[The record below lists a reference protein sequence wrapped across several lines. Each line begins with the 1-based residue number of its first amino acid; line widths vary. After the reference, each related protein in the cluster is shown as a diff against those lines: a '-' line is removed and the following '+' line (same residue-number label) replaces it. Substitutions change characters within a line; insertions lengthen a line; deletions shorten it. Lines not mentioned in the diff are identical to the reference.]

1 MNEDIERAL
10 NGSDAD
16 LRAFVASLR
25 AAPQARVR
33 DGFAAGVM
41 AAVEADARRS
51 AFVRSLRGLLR
62 PAALFPLAA
71 CLVAMLAFASL
82 FFRPV
87 PGISRERLVSCQRAD
102 GSFSS
107 STAAP
112 YVQAF
117 AVTVL
122 AKDPAA
128 NRTALEQAVGAL
140 VRTQNEEGGWANAR
154 LSARN
159 VAALA
164 AASEAGVD
172 AAVRAYRRGRR
183 YLRMHGIGEM
193 TAADLSRD
201 AREAE
206 ARMLG
211 VDSGLACSI
220 ALAAR
225 FP

>member
-41 AAVEADARRS
+41 AVLEADARR
-51 AFVRSLRGLLR
+51 AWPRKLFR
-62 PAALFPLAA
+62 PAVLFPLAA
-71 CLVAMLAFASL
+71 CLVALLAIASL
-82 FFRPV
+82 FFRPSPDV
-87 PGISRERLVSCQRAD
+87 SREELVACQRAD
-102 GSFSS
+102 GSFSP

-122 AKDPAA
+122 ARDPSADRA
-128 NRTALEQAVGAL
+128 ALEQAVGAL
-140 VRTQNEEGGWANAR
+140 VRTQNEAGGWANAR
-154 LSARN
+154 LSAQN

-164 AASEAGVD
+164 AATKAGV
-172 AAVRAYRRGRR
+172 VRAMPAYRRGRR
-183 YLRMHGIGEM
+183 YLRLHGIIEM
-193 TAADLSRD
+193 SAADMMRD
-201 AREAE
+201 AKEATGRLPT
-206 ARMLG
+206 AD
-211 VDSGLACSI
+211 VGLACSV
-220 ALAAR
+220 ALASR
-225 FP
+225 L

>member
-1 MNEDIERAL
+1 MNEDIELAL

-16 LRAFVASLR
+16 MRAFVASLR

-33 DGFAAGVM
+33 EGFAAGVM
-41 AAVEADARRS
+41 AAVAAESRR
-51 AFVRSLRGLLR
+51 ALLR
-62 PAALFPLAA
+62 RWFRPSAIFPLAA
-71 CLVAMLAFASL
+71 CLVAMLALASL
-82 FFRPV
+82 FSRPV
-87 PGISRERLVSCQRAD
+87 PTFSMEKLMSCQRSD

-122 AKDPAA
+122 ANDPSADRA
-128 NRTALEQAVGAL
+128 VLEQAVGAL

-164 AASEAGVD
+164 AATKAGVGM
-172 AAVRAYRRGRR
+172 AVPAYRRGRR

-193 TAADLSRD
+193 TAADLTRD
-201 AREAE
+201 AKEA
-206 ARMLG
+206 AGRLPSA
-211 VDSGLACSI
+211 DAGLACCV
-220 ALAAR
+220 ALASR
-225 FP
+225 L

>member
-1 MNEDIERAL
+1 MNEDIEKAL
-10 NGSDAD
+10 DGADAD

-41 AAVEADARRS
+41 AAIEAESRR
-51 AFVRSLRGLLR
+51 ASLRRWLR
-62 PAALFPLAA
+62 PSALFPLAA

-82 FFRPV
+82 LFRPV
-87 PGISRERLVSCQRAD
+87 PTFSMEKLVSCQRAD

-128 NRTALEQAVGAL
+128 NRAALDQAVGAL
-140 VRTQNEEGGWANAR
+140 LRTQNEAGGWANAR
-154 LSARN
+154 LTARN

-164 AASEAGVD
+164 AAAKAGV
-172 AAVRAYRRGRR
+172 ARAMPAYRRGRR
-183 YLRMHGIGEM
+183 YLRLHGIIEM
-193 TAADLSRD
+193 NAADMMRD
-201 AREAE
+201 AKEATGRLPT
-206 ARMLG
+206 AD
-211 VDSGLACSI
+211 VGLACSV
-220 ALAAR
+220 ALASR
-225 FP
+225 L

>member
-1 MNEDIERAL
+1 MNVDLETAL
-10 NGSDAD
+10 NGSNAD
-16 LRAFVASLR
+16 MRAFVASLR

-33 DGFAAGVM
+33 DGFAADVM
-41 AAVEADARRS
+41 SAVEADVRRS
-51 AFVRSLRGLLR
+51 SMRKLFR
-62 PAALFPLAA
+62 PSVLFPLAA

-87 PGISRERLVSCQRAD
+87 PGVSRERLVSCQRAD

-122 AKDPAA
+122 SRDPAS

-154 LSARN
+154 LSAQN

-164 AASEAGVD
+164 AATKAGVD
-172 AAVRAYRRGRR
+172 MAMPAYRRGRR
-183 YLRMHGIGEM
+183 YLRMHGIIEM
-193 TAADLSRD
+193 TATDITRAAQEATGRLSDAD
-201 AREAE
+201 A
-206 ARMLG
+206 
-211 VDSGLACSI
+211 GLACSVT
-220 ALAAR
+220 LAAR
-225 FP
+225 L

>member
-1 MNEDIERAL
+1 MNADLEMAL

-16 LRAFVASLR
+16 MRAFVASLR

-33 DGFAAGVM
+33 DGFAADVM
-41 AAVEADARRS
+41 AAVEADVRRE
-51 AFVRSLRGLLR
+51 AFRHSLRGLFR

-87 PGISRERLVSCQRAD
+87 PGFSREALVSCQRAD

-122 AKDPAA
+122 AKDPTA
-128 NRTALEQAVGAL
+128 NRAALEQAVGAL

-154 LSARN
+154 LSAQN

-164 AASEAGVD
+164 AATRAGVNM
-172 AAVRAYRRGRR
+172 AVPAYRRGRR
-183 YLRMHGIGEM
+183 YLRMNGIGEM
-193 TAADLSRD
+193 TAADMARD
-201 AREAE
+201 ARDAE
-206 ARMLG
+206 TRMTG
-211 VDSGLACSI
+211 GDNGLACSI

-225 FP
+225 L

>member
-1 MNEDIERAL
+1 MNADLEMAL

-33 DGFAAGVM
+33 DGFAVGVM
-41 AAVEADARRS
+41 AAVEADARRE
-51 AFVRSLRGLLR
+51 AFRHSLRGLFR

-71 CLVAMLAFASL
+71 CFVAVLAFASL

-87 PGISRERLVSCQRAD
+87 PGLSRERLLSCQRAD

-122 AKDPAA
+122 AKDPTADRA
-128 NRTALEQAVGAL
+128 ALEQAVGAL
-140 VRTQNEEGGWANAR
+140 VRTQNAEGGWANAR

-164 AASEAGVD
+164 AA
-172 AAVRAYRRGRR
+172 AAVGVEGAARAYRRGRR
-183 YLRMHGIGEM
+183 YLRTHGIGEM
-193 TAADLSRD
+193 TAADMARD
-201 AREAE
+201 AQEATRRLSD
-206 ARMLG
+206 A
-211 VDSGLACSI
+211 DAGLACSVT
-220 ALAAR
+220 LAAR
-225 FP
+225 L

>member
-1 MNEDIERAL
+1 MNADLEMAL

-41 AAVEADARRS
+41 AAVEADVRRS
-51 AFVRSLRGLLR
+51 SLRSKLFR
-62 PAALFPLAA
+62 PSVLFPLAA
-71 CLVAMLAFASL
+71 CLVAILAFASL

-87 PGISRERLVSCQRAD
+87 GFSREALVSCQRAD

-122 AKDPAA
+122 AKDPTA
-128 NRTALEQAVGAL
+128 NRAALEQAVGAL
-140 VRTQNEEGGWANAR
+140 LRTQNEEGGWANAR
-154 LSARN
+154 LSAQN

-164 AASEAGVD
+164 AATRAGVD
-172 AAVRAYRRGRR
+172 MARPAYRRGRR

-193 TAADLSRD
+193 TAADMARD
-201 AREAE
+201 AQQATGRLSDAD
-206 ARMLG
+206 
-211 VDSGLACSI
+211 VGLACSVT
-220 ALAAR
+220 LAAR
-225 FP
+225 L

>member
-1 MNEDIERAL
+1 MNEDIEKAL
-10 NGSDAD
+10 DGADAD

-41 AAVEADARRS
+41 AAIAAESRRAPLRRWARPS
-51 AFVRSLRGLLR
+51 I
-62 PAALFPLAA
+62 LFPLAA
-71 CLVAMLAFASL
+71 CLVALLAFASL

-87 PGISRERLVSCQRAD
+87 PTFSMERLVSHQRAD

-122 AKDPAA
+122 AKDPSADRA
-128 NRTALEQAVGAL
+128 ALEQAVGAL
-140 VRTQNEEGGWANAR
+140 VRTQNEAGGWANAR
-154 LSARN
+154 LSAQN

-164 AASEAGVD
+164 AAAKAGVD
-172 AAVRAYRRGRR
+172 RAMPAYRRGRR
-183 YLRMHGIGEM
+183 YLRLHGIIEM
-193 TAADLSRD
+193 SAADMMRD
-201 AREAE
+201 AKEATGRLPT
-206 ARMLG
+206 AD
-211 VDSGLACSI
+211 VGLACSV
-220 ALAAR
+220 ALASR
-225 FP
+225 L

>member
-1 MNEDIERAL
+1 MNVDLETAL

-16 LRAFVASLR
+16 MRAFVASLR

-41 AAVEADARRS
+41 SAVKADVRRS
-51 AFVRSLRGLLR
+51 SMRKLFR
-62 PAALFPLAA
+62 PSVLFPLAA

-87 PGISRERLVSCQRAD
+87 PGVSRERLVSCQCAD

-122 AKDPAA
+122 SRDPAS

-154 LSARN
+154 LSAQN

-164 AASEAGVD
+164 AATKAGVD
-172 AAVRAYRRGRR
+172 MAMPAYRRGRR
-183 YLRMHGIGEM
+183 YLRMHGIIEM
-193 TAADLSRD
+193 TATDIARAAQEATGRLSDAD
-201 AREAE
+201 A
-206 ARMLG
+206 
-211 VDSGLACSI
+211 GLACSVT
-220 ALAAR
+220 LAAR
-225 FP
+225 L

>member
-1 MNEDIERAL
+1 MNADLERAL

-33 DGFAAGVM
+33 AGFAADVM
-41 AAVEADARRS
+41 ATVEADGRR
-51 AFVRSLRGLLR
+51 ASLRGLFR
-62 PAALFPLAA
+62 PAVLFPLAA
-71 CLVAMLAFASL
+71 CFVALLAVASL
-82 FFRPV
+82 FLRPV
-87 PGISRERLVSCQRAD
+87 PGVSRERLVSCQRSD

-128 NRTALEQAVGAL
+128 NRSALEQAVGAL

-154 LSARN
+154 LSAQN

-164 AASEAGVD
+164 AATKAGVD
-172 AAVRAYRRGRR
+172 MAVPAYRRGRR

-193 TAADLSRD
+193 TAADMARD
-201 AREAE
+201 AQEATRRLSD
-206 ARMLG
+206 A
-211 VDSGLACSI
+211 DAGLACSVT
-220 ALAAR
+220 LAAR
-225 FP
+225 L

>member
-33 DGFAAGVM
+33 DGFSVGVM
-41 AAVEADARRS
+41 AAVEADVRR
-51 AFVRSLRGLLR
+51 AWLRRWFR
-62 PAALFPLAA
+62 PAVLFPLAA
-71 CLVAMLAFASL
+71 CLVALLAFASL

-87 PGISRERLVSCQRAD
+87 PTFSMERLVSHQRAD

-140 VRTQNEEGGWANAR
+140 VRAQNEEGGWANAR

-164 AASEAGVD
+164 AATKAGVGM
-172 AAVRAYRRGRR
+172 AVPAYRRGRR

-193 TAADLSRD
+193 TAADMVRD
-201 AREAE
+201 AKEATGRLSSDD
-206 ARMLG
+206 A
-211 VDSGLACSI
+211 GLVCSV

-225 FP
+225 L

>member
-33 DGFAAGVM
+33 DGLAADVM
-41 AAVEADARRS
+41 AAVAADARRS
-51 AFVRSLRGLLR
+51 ALRKLFR
-62 PAALFPLAA
+62 PSVLFPLAA
-71 CLVAMLAFASL
+71 CLVALLAVASL

-87 PGISRERLVSCQRAD
+87 PGFSRERLVACQLKD

-122 AKDPAA
+122 AADPSAD
-128 NRTALEQAVGAL
+128 RGALEQAVGVL
-140 VRTQNEEGGWANAR
+140 VRTQNAEGGWSNAR
-154 LSARN
+154 LSAQN

-164 AASEAGVD
+164 AALAAGVEE
-172 AAVRAYRRGRR
+172 AARAYRRGRR

-193 TAADLSRD
+193 TAAEMARE

-206 ARMLG
+206 TRMAG
-211 VDSGLACSI
+211 GDSGLACSI

-225 FP
+225 L

>member
-41 AAVEADARRS
+41 AAIAAESRR
-51 AFVRSLRGLLR
+51 ASLRRWFR
-62 PAALFPLAA
+62 PSILFPLAA
-71 CLVAMLAFASL
+71 CLVALLAVASL
-82 FFRPV
+82 FFRPI
-87 PGISRERLVSCQRAD
+87 PAFSMERLVSCQRAD

-122 AKDPAA
+122 AKDPSADRA
-128 NRTALEQAVGAL
+128 ALEQAVGAL

-164 AASEAGVD
+164 AATKAGVGM
-172 AAVRAYRRGRR
+172 AVPAYRRGRR
-183 YLRMHGIGEM
+183 YLRLHGIGEM
-193 TAADLSRD
+193 TAADVARD
-201 AREAE
+201 AKEATGHLP
-206 ARMLG
+206 AA
-211 VDSGLACSI
+211 DAGLACSV
-220 ALAAR
+220 ALASR
-225 FP
+225 L

>member
-1 MNEDIERAL
+1 MNEDIDKAL
-10 NGSDAD
+10 DGADAD

-41 AAVEADARRS
+41 AAIAAESRR
-51 AFVRSLRGLLR
+51 ASLRRWFR
-62 PAALFPLAA
+62 PSVLFPLAA

-82 FFRPV
+82 LFRPV
-87 PGISRERLVSCQRAD
+87 PTFSMEKLVSCQRAD

-122 AKDPAA
+122 AKDPSADRA
-128 NRTALEQAVGAL
+128 ALEQAVGAL
-140 VRTQNEEGGWANAR
+140 VRTQNEAGGWANAR
-154 LSARN
+154 LTARN

-164 AASEAGVD
+164 AAAKAGV
-172 AAVRAYRRGRR
+172 ARAMPAYRRGRR
-183 YLRMHGIGEM
+183 YLRLHGIIEM
-193 TAADLSRD
+193 SAADMMRD
-201 AREAE
+201 AKEA
-206 ARMLG
+206 AGRLPSA
-211 VDSGLACSI
+211 DAGLACSV
-220 ALAAR
+220 ALASR
-225 FP
+225 L

>member
-16 LRAFVASLR
+16 LWAFVASLR

-41 AAVEADARRS
+41 AAVEADVRRS
-51 AFVRSLRGLLR
+51 AWRKLLR

-206 ARMLG
+206 ARMAG
-211 VDSGLACSI
+211 GDSGLACSI

-225 FP
+225 L

>member
-41 AAVEADARRS
+41 AAIAAESRR
-51 AFVRSLRGLLR
+51 ASLRRWFR
-62 PAALFPLAA
+62 PSILFPLAA
-71 CLVAMLAFASL
+71 CLVALLAVASL
-82 FFRPV
+82 FFRPI
-87 PGISRERLVSCQRAD
+87 PAFSMERLVSCQRAD

-122 AKDPAA
+122 AKDPSADRA
-128 NRTALEQAVGAL
+128 ALEQAVGAL
-140 VRTQNEEGGWANAR
+140 VRTQNEAGGWANAR

-164 AASEAGVD
+164 AATKAGVGM
-172 AAVRAYRRGRR
+172 AVPAYRRGRR
-183 YLRMHGIGEM
+183 YLRLHGIGEM
-193 TAADLSRD
+193 TAADVARD
-201 AREAE
+201 AKEATGHLPG
-206 ARMLG
+206 A
-211 VDSGLACSI
+211 DAGLACSV
-220 ALAAR
+220 ALASR
-225 FP
+225 L

>member
-1 MNEDIERAL
+1 MNADLEKAL

-41 AAVEADARRS
+41 AAVAADARRAS
-51 AFVRSLRGLLR
+51 WHGLFR
-62 PAALFPLAA
+62 PTTLFPLAA
-71 CLVAMLAFASL
+71 CFVALLAVASL

-87 PGISRERLVSCQRAD
+87 PGFSRESLVACQLAD

-107 STAAP
+107 SPAAP

-122 AKDPAA
+122 AKDPTADRA
-128 NRTALEQAVGAL
+128 ALEQAVGAL
-140 VRTQNEEGGWANAR
+140 VRTQDAAGGWANAR

-164 AASEAGVD
+164 AASAAGVES
-172 AAVRAYRRGRR
+172 AARAYRRGRR

-193 TAADLSRD
+193 TLVDMVRE

-206 ARMLG
+206 TRMAG
-211 VDSGLACSI
+211 GDNGLACSI

-225 FP
+225 L

>member
-1 MNEDIERAL
+1 MNEDIDKAL
-10 NGSDAD
+10 DGADAD

-41 AAVEADARRS
+41 AAIEAESRR
-51 AFVRSLRGLLR
+51 ASLRRWLR
-62 PAALFPLAA
+62 PSVIFPLAA

-82 FFRPV
+82 LFRPV
-87 PGISRERLVSCQRAD
+87 PTFSMEKLVSCQRAD

-122 AKDPAA
+122 AKDPSADRA
-128 NRTALEQAVGAL
+128 ALEQAVGAL
-140 VRTQNEEGGWANAR
+140 VRTQNEAGGWANAR
-154 LSARN
+154 LTARN

-164 AASEAGVD
+164 AAAKAGV
-172 AAVRAYRRGRR
+172 ARAMPAYRRGRR
-183 YLRMHGIGEM
+183 YLRLHGIIEM
-193 TAADLSRD
+193 SAADMMRD
-201 AREAE
+201 AKEA
-206 ARMLG
+206 AGRLPSA
-211 VDSGLACSI
+211 DAGLACSV
-220 ALAAR
+220 ALASR
-225 FP
+225 L

>member
-41 AAVEADARRS
+41 AAVEAESRR
-51 AFVRSLRGLLR
+51 ASLRRWLR
-62 PAALFPLAA
+62 PSVLFPLAA

-87 PGISRERLVSCQRAD
+87 GFSREALVSCQRAD

-122 AKDPAA
+122 AKDPTA
-128 NRTALEQAVGAL
+128 NRAALEQAVGAL
-140 VRTQNEEGGWANAR
+140 LRTQNEEGGWANAR
-154 LSARN
+154 LSAQN

-164 AASEAGVD
+164 AATRAGVD
-172 AAVRAYRRGRR
+172 MAMPAYRRGRR

-193 TAADLSRD
+193 TAADMARD
-201 AREAE
+201 AQQATGRLSDAD
-206 ARMLG
+206 
-211 VDSGLACSI
+211 VGLACSVT
-220 ALAAR
+220 LAAR
-225 FP
+225 L

>member
-1 MNEDIERAL
+1 MNVDLETAL
-10 NGSDAD
+10 NGSNAD
-16 LRAFVASLR
+16 MRAFVASLR

-41 AAVEADARRS
+41 SAVKADVRRS
-51 AFVRSLRGLLR
+51 SMRKLFR
-62 PAALFPLAA
+62 PSVLFPLAA

-87 PGISRERLVSCQRAD
+87 PGVSRERLVSCQRAD

-122 AKDPAA
+122 SRDPAS

-154 LSARN
+154 LSAQN

-164 AASEAGVD
+164 AATKAGVD
-172 AAVRAYRRGRR
+172 MAMPAYRRGRR
-183 YLRMHGIGEM
+183 YLRMHGIIEM
-193 TAADLSRD
+193 TATDIARAAQEATGRLSDAD
-201 AREAE
+201 A
-206 ARMLG
+206 
-211 VDSGLACSI
+211 GLACSVT
-220 ALAAR
+220 LAAR
-225 FP
+225 L

>member
-1 MNEDIERAL
+1 MNADLEMAL

-16 LRAFVASLR
+16 MRAFVTSLR

-33 DGFAAGVM
+33 EGFAAGVM
-41 AAVEADARRS
+41 AAIKTDARCL
-51 AFVRSLRGLLR
+51 SLRKLLR
-62 PAALFPLAA
+62 PYVLFPIAA
-71 CLVAMLAFASL
+71 CLVAILAVASL

-87 PGISRERLVSCQRAD
+87 PGFSCEALVLCQRAD

-122 AKDPAA
+122 AKDPSSD
-128 NRTALEQAVGAL
+128 RVALEQAVGAL
-140 VRTQNEEGGWANAR
+140 VRTQNEDGGWANAR
-154 LSARN
+154 LSAQN

-164 AASEAGVD
+164 AATKAGVD
-172 AAVRAYRRGRR
+172 MAMPAYRRGRR

-193 TAADLSRD
+193 TAADMARD
-201 AREAE
+201 AQQATGRLSA
-206 ARMLG
+206 A
-211 VDSGLACSI
+211 DTGLACSVT
-220 ALAAR
+220 LAAR
-225 FP
+225 L